1 MNTVVKQNQTI
12 ANATDPYNIFSV
24 LSIETKE
31 VLICRVIGDFLNPR
45 GKHGEN
51 SKFLSLFLKEIPEL
65 QHIAC
70 EQLDQAIVTTEYVI
84 DENRRIDIVIEIGG
98 YFVPVEVKI
107 FAGEQKAQCLDYY
120 QFARQRDQT
129 AKVVYLTRFGTMPG
143 AYSYKSGEECVPE
156 KDIIC
161 ISFQN
166 TILQWLIAC
175 CKVSHGRTKMVLEQ
189 LRESVEHMTGAT
201 EEKNNAS
208 GCKRD
213 WKISRFSSGSYSDIG
228 FSEKCK
234 NEIVIAGDGGI

>member
-1 MNTVVKQNQTI
+1 MNTVVKQNKTV

-45 GKHGEN
+45 GQHGEN

-107 FAGEQKAQCLDYY
+107 FAGEQKAQCLD
-120 QFARQRDQT
+120 
-129 AKVVYLTRFGTMPG
+129 
-143 AYSYKSGEECVPE
+143 
-156 KDIIC
+156 
-161 ISFQN
+161 
-166 TILQWLIAC
+166 
-175 CKVSHGRTKMVLEQ
+175 
-189 LRESVEHMTGAT
+189 
-201 EEKNNAS
+201 
-208 GCKRD
+208 
-213 WKISRFSSGSYSDIG
+213 
-228 FSEKCK
+228 
-234 NEIVIAGDGGI
+234 

>member
-1 MNTVVKQNQTI
+1 MNTVVKQNKTV

-98 YFVPVEVKI
+98 YFVPMEVKI
-107 FAGEQKAQCLDYY
+107 LQGNRKHSAWIIISLQGSAIRQQKWCTSPD
-120 QFARQRDQT
+120 
-129 AKVVYLTRFGTMPG
+129 
-143 AYSYKSGEECVPE
+143 
-156 KDIIC
+156 
-161 ISFQN
+161 
-166 TILQWLIAC
+166 
-175 CKVSHGRTKMVLEQ
+175 
-189 LRESVEHMTGAT
+189 
-201 EEKNNAS
+201 
-208 GCKRD
+208 
-213 WKISRFSSGSYSDIG
+213 
-228 FSEKCK
+228 SERCR
-234 NEIVIAGDGGI
+234 GI

>member
-1 MNTVVKQNQTI
+1 METELLNTVVKQNKTV

-143 AYSYKSGEECVPE
+143 HIATNQEKSVFR
-156 KDIIC
+156 K
-161 ISFQN
+161 
-166 TILQWLIAC
+166 
-175 CKVSHGRTKMVLEQ
+175 
-189 LRESVEHMTGAT
+189 
-201 EEKNNAS
+201 
-208 GCKRD
+208 
-213 WKISRFSSGSYSDIG
+213 KISSAFPFRTLFCNGLSHA
-228 FSEKCK
+228 
-234 NEIVIAGDGGI
+234 VR

>member
-1 MNTVVKQNQTI
+1 METELLNTVVKQNKTV

-107 FAGEQKAQCLDYY
+107 FAGEQKAQ
-120 QFARQRDQT
+120 
-129 AKVVYLTRFGTMPG
+129 
-143 AYSYKSGEECVPE
+143 
-156 KDIIC
+156 
-161 ISFQN
+161 
-166 TILQWLIAC
+166 
-175 CKVSHGRTKMVLEQ
+175 
-189 LRESVEHMTGAT
+189 
-201 EEKNNAS
+201 
-208 GCKRD
+208 
-213 WKISRFSSGSYSDIG
+213 
-228 FSEKCK
+228 
-234 NEIVIAGDGGI
+234 